1 MFQGC
6 KSSVLARQNV
16 RDLVTCVQCNKQW
29 CIYSECA
36 LSNPEN
42 RELKSTLRK
51 YSFYCGCMIT
61 PDASFLSGT
70 VVTRLELTCSS
81 PMEWAFYPRTKISLQ
96 KDISCYCIRKDVQA
110 DNELKKQFKTL
121 LPFFYSA
128 KKKARIL
135 LSEFH

>member
-1 MFQGC
+1 MCQGC

-16 RDLVTCVQCNKQW
+16 RDLVTCVQCNKQR

-81 PMEWAFYPRTKISLQ
+81 PMEWAFYPLQ

-121 LPFFYSA
+121 LLFLFCKEKGKNHLKRVPLGRN
-128 KKKARIL
+128 KQ
-135 LSEFH
+135 

>member
-1 MFQGC
+1 MCQGC

-16 RDLVTCVQCNKQW
+16 RDLVTCVQCNKQR

-70 VVTRLELTCSS
+70 VVTRLELSVQVLWS
-81 PMEWAFYPRTKISLQ
+81 GHFIHVQ
-96 KDISCYCIRKDVQA
+96 KYLYKRIYLVIASGRMS
-110 DNELKKQFKTL
+110 KQITN
-121 LPFFYSA
+121 
-128 KKKARIL
+128 
-135 LSEFH
+135 